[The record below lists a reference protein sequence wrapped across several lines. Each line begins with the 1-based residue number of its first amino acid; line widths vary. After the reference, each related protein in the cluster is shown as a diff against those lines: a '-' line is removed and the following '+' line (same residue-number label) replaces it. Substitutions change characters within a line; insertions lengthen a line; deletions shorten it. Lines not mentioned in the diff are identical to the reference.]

1 MSHYDYEKSKEI
13 SKEDPPFASLIMSAG
28 RKADTGNFNKLKLMF
43 PEIINELE
51 KKYYAP
57 GGILPGEEEE
67 EKNKQEIY

>member
-43 PEIINELE
+43 PEIISELE
-51 KKYYAP
+51 KRYWAP
-57 GGILPGEEEE
+57 GGILSGER
-67 EKNKQEIY
+67 KSKSFVK

>member
-28 RKADTGNFNKLKLMF
+28 RKADTQNFNKLKSVL

-51 KKYYAP
+51 KRYWAP
-57 GGILPGEEEE
+57 GGILPEEIKKEV
-67 EKNKQEIY
+67 I